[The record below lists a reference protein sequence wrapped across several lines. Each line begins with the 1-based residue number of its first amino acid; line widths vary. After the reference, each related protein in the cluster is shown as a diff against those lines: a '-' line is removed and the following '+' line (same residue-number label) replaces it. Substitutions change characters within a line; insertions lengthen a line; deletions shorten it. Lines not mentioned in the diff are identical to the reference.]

1 MELTPKGKDL
11 SFKRVIL
18 GVDRESFLIQRLT
31 VFDLYG
37 NTTEVELSK
46 QKVNSGL
53 KGELFHFSPPPGTDV
68 VAPLKP
74 PVP

>member
-1 MELTPKGKDL
+1 
-11 SFKRVIL
+11 VIL

-37 NTTEVELSK
+37 NTTTVELSK
-46 QKVNSGL
+46 QKVNSDL
-53 KGELFHFSPPPGTDV
+53 KDELFKFSPPPGTDV

-74 PVP
+74 SFP